1 MTTDRPSATV
11 LYDEACPFCAGEMR
25 MLRRWD
31 RAGILRTV
39 DISAPDFRAEDWGVP
54 MSALAAELHV
64 RSAKGEWLKG
74 MPAIRHLYRILGRG
88 RLLEFTGWPLL
99 SPIFDAIYRR
109 FARNRLLISRRLG
122 LARTARRCDGGCNGS
137 PS

>member
-1 MTTDRPSATV
+1 MTAVHPSATV

-31 RAGILRTV
+31 GAGILRTV
-39 DISAPDFRAEDWGVP
+39 DISAPNFRAEDWGVP

-64 RSAKGEWLKG
+64 RSAGGDWLKG
-74 MPAIRHLYRILGRG
+74 MAAIRHLYRILGRG
-88 RLLEFTGWPLL
+88 RLLEFTGWPVL
-99 SPIFDAIYRR
+99 SPVFDALYRR

-122 LARTARRCDGGCNGS
+122 LAKGARCRDGRCS
-137 PS
+137 